1 MVTPANYSGENTMSA
16 DIRKKLE
23 EEIQG
28 LERELREELPKAL
41 KTAAALGDLSE
52 NADYSAARERQDFV
66 RVRLGQLKQRLADL
80 SLINFDKIPRD
91 RISLG
96 SKVLLL
102 DIDKDEEITYKLVTS
117 EDANVAEGQIS
128 TTSPIG
134 RSLLNKREGDTV
146 EVKIPSGTRTF
157 EVLSFTTMH
166 DTKA

>member
-1 MVTPANYSGENTMSA
+1 MSS
-16 DIRKKLE
+16 DIKRKLE
-23 EEIQG
+23 EEVQS
-28 LERELREELPKAL
+28 LEKELREELPKAL
-41 KTAAALGDLSE
+41 KIAASLGDLSE
-52 NADYSAARERQDFV
+52 NADYQAARERQDFV

-96 SKVLLL
+96 SKVVLL
-102 DIDKDEEITYKLVTS
+102 DLDKNEEVTYKLVTS
-117 EDANVAEGQIS
+117 EDTNVAAGLIS

-157 EVLSFTTMH
+157 EIISFTTMY
-166 DTKA
+166 DQQSDA

>member
-1 MVTPANYSGENTMSA
+1 MST
-16 DIRKKLE
+16 DVKKKLE
-23 EEIQG
+23 EEVMA
-28 LERELREELPKAL
+28 LEKELREELPKAL

-52 NADYSAARERQDFV
+52 NADYSAARERRDFV

-96 SKVLLL
+96 STVQLL
-102 DIDKDEEITYKLVTS
+102 DVDKDEKITYKLVTS
-117 EDANVAEGQIS
+117 EDANVTQGLIS

-157 EVLSFTTMH
+157 EILSFTTMF
-166 DTKA
+166 DNQGT

>member
-1 MVTPANYSGENTMSA
+1 VSS
-16 DIRKKLE
+16 DIKKKLE
-23 EEIQG
+23 EEVQT
-28 LERELREELPKAL
+28 LEKELREELPKAL

-52 NADYSAARERQDFV
+52 NADYQAARERQDFV

-96 SKVLLL
+96 SKVVLL
-102 DIDKDEEITYKLVTS
+102 DVDKNEEVTYKLVTS
-117 EDANVAEGQIS
+117 EDANVVEGLIS

-146 EVKIPSGTRTF
+146 EVKIPSGMRTF
-157 EVLSFTTMH
+157 EIISFTTMH
-166 DTKA
+166 DQ

>member
-1 MVTPANYSGENTMSA
+1 MSS
-16 DIRKKLE
+16 DIKKKLE
-23 EEIQG
+23 EEIQV
-28 LERELREELPKAL
+28 LEKELREELPKAL

-52 NADYSAARERQDFV
+52 NADYQAARERQDFV

-96 SKVLLL
+96 SKVVLL
-102 DIDKDEEITYKLVTS
+102 DVDKNEEVTYKLVTS
-117 EDANVAEGQIS
+117 EDANVVEGLIS

-157 EVLSFTTMH
+157 EILSFTTMY
-166 DTKA
+166 DTQ

>member
-1 MVTPANYSGENTMSA
+1 MSA
-16 DIRKKLE
+16 DPRKRLE
-23 EEIQG
+23 EEIQA
-28 LERELREELPKAL
+28 LEKELREELPKAL

-52 NADYSAARERQDFV
+52 NADYQAARERQDFV

-80 SLINFDKIPRD
+80 SMVNFDKIPRD

-96 SKVLLL
+96 SKVELL
-102 DIDKDEEITYKLVTS
+102 DVDKDEKITYKLVTS
-117 EDANVAEGQIS
+117 EDANVAQGLIS

-166 DTKA
+166 DEQ

>member
-1 MVTPANYSGENTMSA
+1 MSS

-23 EEIQG
+23 EEIAV
-28 LERELREELPKAL
+28 LEKELREELPRAL

-66 RVRLGQLKQRLADL
+66 RVRLGQLKQRAADL

-96 SKVLLL
+96 STVQLL
-102 DIDKDEEITYKLVTS
+102 DVDKDEKITYKLVTS
-117 EDANVAEGQIS
+117 EDANVTNGLIS

-134 RSLLNKREGDTV
+134 RSLLNKHEGDTV

-157 EVLSFTTMH
+157 EILSFTTMH
-166 DTKA
+166 DKGA

>member
-1 MVTPANYSGENTMSA
+1 MSA
-16 DIRKKLE
+16 DIKKKLE
-23 EEIQG
+23 EEVVA
-28 LERELREELPKAL
+28 LERELRDELPKAL

-96 SKVLLL
+96 STVQLL
-102 DIDKDEEITYKLVTS
+102 DVDKDEKITYKLVTS
-117 EDANVAEGQIS
+117 EDANVTQGLIS

-157 EVLSFTTMH
+157 EILSFTTMH
-166 DTKA
+166 DQGA

>member
-1 MVTPANYSGENTMSA
+1 MSS
-16 DIRKKLE
+16 DIKKKLE
-23 EEIQG
+23 EEIQT
-28 LERELREELPKAL
+28 LEKELREELPRAL

-52 NADYSAARERQDFV
+52 NADYQAARERQDFV
-66 RVRLGQLKQRLADL
+66 RVRLGQLKQRVADL

-96 SKVLLL
+96 STVELL
-102 DIDKDEEITYKLVTS
+102 DVDKDEKIKYKLVTS
-117 EDANVAEGQIS
+117 EDANVTNGLIS

-157 EVLSFTTMH
+157 EILSFTTMF
-166 DTKA
+166 DQGA

>member
-1 MVTPANYSGENTMSA
+1 MSS

-23 EEIQG
+23 EEIAA
-28 LERELREELPKAL
+28 LEKELREELPKAL

-66 RVRLGQLKQRLADL
+66 RVRLGQLKQRVADL

-96 SKVLLL
+96 STVELL
-102 DIDKDEEITYKLVTS
+102 DVDKDEKITYKLVTS
-117 EDANVAEGQIS
+117 EDANVTNGLIS

-146 EVKIPSGTRTF
+146 EVTIPSGTRTF
-157 EVLSFTTMH
+157 
-166 DTKA
+166 